1 MTGLYNLFQNISRL
15 ISTKLKSDAKLK
27 DNLVGSPEDYNMT
40 KDSKYLDIGS
50 GFGKPVFHAAFQVG
64 CESKGI
70 EVVPARAEFCLD
82 FFFEFIYERNFFEE
96 LEKKLSSGIKIE
108 SKSDDEETVFINDSN
123 PPSKLFSISP
133 NLQINKHL
141 HPTNNKFKIYHDENC
156 TSFNYCDMLF
166 TNNINWSNLNPY
178 RYLSD
183 AISTTNFTNFIKN
196 KNKNLSFSIFPEI
209 KVNKELVF
217 EDIFISYVKN
227 LERVNKSILIE
238 DNTPIY
244 DTDNFFN
251 SYIPVLQFGKFFI
264 LEELTVLIEAID
276 DHLHSNLVNTLLD
289 CFYTDYIDREI
300 FINLNFKNN
309 EKLRKI
315 YNIVEK
321 IENNKILELINFVI
335 TIFKSK
341 NSYLDFNFIH
351 KVRKEDSWSK
361 TEDILNSKASS
372 KTFDFYEQL
381 KEELKNKEKLIK
393 DQLDDDGDGT
403 AATPEDEI
411 RTLKEVLVDL
421 KFCSMDENSWA
432 TKVVFEAADATI
444 PKYYS
449 TGDSFKNN
457 GSPDKH
463 YTHIYSYNKLMNK
476 ECRSK
481 IAKILNKTNYKV
493 LAWYSNPK
501 QTKKAG
507 LKDFTFLCK
516 FPMQSTSTEK
526 FHVYVYIKSK

>member
-1 MTGLYNLFQNISRL
+1 M
-15 ISTKLKSDAKLK
+15 
-27 DNLVGSPEDYNMT
+27 E
-40 KDSKYLDIGS
+40 
-50 GFGKPVFHAAFQVG
+50 
-64 CESKGI
+64 
-70 EVVPARAEFCLD
+70 
-82 FFFEFIYERNFFEE
+82 
-96 LEKKLSSGIKIE
+96 
-108 SKSDDEETVFINDSN
+108 
-123 PPSKLFSISP
+123 
-133 NLQINKHL
+133 
-141 HPTNNKFKIYHDENC
+141 
-156 TSFNYCDMLF
+156 
-166 TNNINWSNLNPY
+166 
-178 RYLSD
+178 
-183 AISTTNFTNFIKN
+183 
-196 KNKNLSFSIFPEI
+196 
-209 KVNKELVF
+209 KVNKSF
-217 EDIFISYVKN
+217 
-227 LERVNKSILIE
+227 LIE

-411 RTLKEVLVDL
+411 RTLNEVLVYL
-421 KFCSMDENSWA
+421 KFCSMDENS
-432 TKVVFEAADATI
+432 
-444 PKYYS
+444 
-449 TGDSFKNN
+449 
-457 GSPDKH
+457 
-463 YTHIYSYNKLMNK
+463 
-476 ECRSK
+476 
-481 IAKILNKTNYKV
+481 
-493 LAWYSNPK
+493 
-501 QTKKAG
+501 
-507 LKDFTFLCK
+507 
-516 FPMQSTSTEK
+516 
-526 FHVYVYIKSK
+526 

>member
-15 ISTKLKSDAKLK
+15 ITTKLKSDTKLK
-27 DNLVGSPEDYNMT
+27 DTLLGKPEDYNMT
-40 KDSKYLDIGS
+40 SDSKYLDIGS

-70 EVVPARAEFCLD
+70 EVVPARAEFCMD
-82 FFFEFIYERNFFEE
+82 FFYEFISDKNFFEE
-96 LEKKLSSGIKIE
+96 IEKKLSTKIE
-108 SKSDDEETVFINDSN
+108 SKSDDEDTVFINDSN

-133 NLQINKHL
+133 NLHINKHL
-141 HPTNNKFKIYHDENC
+141 CPANNKFKIYHDENC
-156 TSFNYCDMLF
+156 TSFNYCDLLF
-166 TNNINWSNLNPY
+166 TNNINWNNLNPTN
-178 RYLSD
+178 YLTQGLSNKLY
-183 AISTTNFTNFIKN
+183 SKN
-196 KNKNLSFSIFPEI
+196 QNKFSNTKIFPEI
-209 KVNKELVF
+209 KINKELTF
-217 EDIFISYVKN
+217 DDLFISYVKN
-227 LERVNKSILIE
+227 LEKINKSILIE

-264 LEELTVLIEAID
+264 LEELTIQIEAID
-276 DHLHSNLVNTLLD
+276 DHLYSNLVNTLLD
-289 CFYTDYIDREI
+289 CVYTENIDREI
-300 FINLNFKNN
+300 FINLNFNN
-309 EKLRKI
+309 HEKLRKI
-315 YNIVEK
+315 FDIVEK
-321 IENNKILELINFVI
+321 IDNYKILEFINFVV

-341 NSYLDFNFIH
+341 NSYLDFSFIH
-351 KVRKEDSWSK
+351 KIQS
-361 TEDILNSKASS
+361 EDISAKSNCENLNSKP
-372 KTFDFYEQL
+372 KNLDFYEQL
-381 KEELKNKEKLIK
+381 KEELKTREKLIK
-393 DQLDDDGDGT
+393 DQLDDDSNP
-403 AATPEDEI
+403 TPEDEI

-421 KFCSMDENSWA
+421 KFCPMDENNWA
-432 TKVVFEAADATI
+432 TKVVFEASDATV
-444 PKYYS
+444 PKFYS
-449 TGDSFKNN
+449 TGDSFKQN

-463 YTHIYSYNKLMNK
+463 YTHIYSYNKLMSK